1 MTVKNGSKWVILGF
15 SIHGRFIG
23 ISRTKPVL
31 SPRARARAR
40 ARGILKM
47 THFGVT
53 FNPDQGVLCIIS
65 WKKGVQKWVIFDE
78 DALLEMTHFTGRGS
92 LNRGYPGNPGY
103 PGIPRMTHF
112 WVTFWPKIPINRS
125 LNDGQKWVKMGHFGV
140 FHTWPVYR
148 HF

>member
-47 THFGVT
+47 THFGSLFDPCVC
-53 FNPDQGVLCIIS
+53 FQSEGKVGDFGKKVV
-65 WKKGVQKWVIFDE
+65 KKGSQKWVIFNE
-78 DALLEMTHFTGRGS
+78 DALLEMTHFTVQHYCFTVNLS
-92 LNRGYPGNPGY
+92 
-103 PGIPRMTHF
+103 IT
-112 WVTFWPKIPINRS
+112 V
-125 LNDGQKWVKMGHFGV
+125 
-140 FHTWPVYR
+140 
-148 HF
+148 

>member
-47 THFGVT
+47 THFGSL
-53 FNPDQGVLCIIS
+53 FDPCLCFQSEGKVGDFGKKVI
-65 WKKGVQKWVIFDE
+65 KKGSQKWVIFNE
-78 DALLEMTHFTGRGS
+78 DALLEMTRFTVQHYCFTVNLS
-92 LNRGYPGNPGY
+92 
-103 PGIPRMTHF
+103 IT
-112 WVTFWPKIPINRS
+112 V
-125 LNDGQKWVKMGHFGV
+125 
-140 FHTWPVYR
+140 
-148 HF
+148 